1 MRIDEERTYVCP
13 ETRLPLRLEIDEKHC
28 GKVINGRLISPNGR
42 NYAIL
47 DGVPDLT
54 YPSTLDKSD
63 EKAKTFYNQR
73 ADTYDK
79 YLHLTF
85 ETFWEDETTTRNKM
99 IDTLQLQ
106 PHHQVLEVSAGTG
119 RDSELIA
126 KRLDSTGK
134 LYLQDISPIMLERC
148 IARLKHVS
156 VPVEFSLSNGCW
168 LPFPDHFFD
177 SVYHFGGLGEFSDIP
192 RALADFARV
201 TKIGG
206 RVVFG
211 DESMPPWLRG
221 TRFAR
226 IMSTTNPQFEA
237 ELPLRQIP
245 VCAREVRVR
254 WVIGG
259 VFYFIDFV
267 VGEGE
272 PAGNFNYEIPG
283 PRGGTHL
290 TRVDGQLEGVRI
302 ETKDLAL
309 RAIAKSGKSM
319 HAWLDTVVREAA
331 SKEIGGK

>member
-1 MRIDEERTYVCP
+1 MRIDEEHTYLCP
-13 ETRLPLRLEIDEKHC
+13 ETRLPLWLAIDEAD
-28 GKVINGRLISPNGR
+28 GAGVIKGRLVSPNGKI
-42 NYAIL
+42 YAISE
-47 DGVPDLT
+47 GIPDLT
-54 YPSTLDKSD
+54 YPPTLHKSD
-63 EKAKTFYNQR
+63 EGAKTFYNQR

-85 ETFWEDETTTRNKM
+85 ETFWEDETATRNKM

-106 PHHQVLEVSAGTG
+106 PHHRVLEVSAGTG

-126 KRLDSTGK
+126 RRLDSRGK

-148 IARLKHVS
+148 VARLKNVS

-168 LPFPDHFFD
+168 LPFPDHHFD
-177 SVYHFGGLGEFSDIP
+177 AVYHFGGLGEFSDIP
-192 RALADFARV
+192 RALAEFARV
-201 TKIGG
+201 TKVGG

-237 ELPLRQIP
+237 ELPLRHIP

-259 VFYFIDFV
+259 VFYLIDFV
-267 VGEGE
+267 AGEGE
-272 PAGNFNYEIPG
+272 PTGNFNYEIPG

-302 ETKDLAL
+302 ETKALAL
-309 RAIAKSGKSM
+309 QAMAKSGKSM

-331 SKEIGGK
+331 SKELGS